1 MSKPKLH
8 GARPVWVVV
17 PGSKHGH
24 WVARHN
30 LILLMGLAD
39 SSTDPLIKR
48 LSSGWVLRKS
58 LADKGLD

>member
-1 MSKPKLH
+1 MMSKPKLH

-39 SSTDPLIKR
+39 SSTDQEVEQWMG
-48 LSSGWVLRKS
+48 SS
-58 LADKGLD
+58 